1 MIFVFA
7 EGAPCWAEEAVEDS
21 AMMKMILNFEGWNPE
36 RKKLFRGLKSMGHQG
51 KAASVVKIFS
61 KLLFLLWDVIVG
73 AIFLGSPYNLQQ
85 RILSTIDGL

>member
-36 RKKLFRGLKSMGHQG
+36 RKILFRGL
-51 KAASVVKIFS
+51 
-61 KLLFLLWDVIVG
+61 
-73 AIFLGSPYNLQQ
+73 
-85 RILSTIDGL
+85 IDGTPRQSCVGRQDIQQFVVSAMGCNCGCNLSRISVQLAAENSVNN